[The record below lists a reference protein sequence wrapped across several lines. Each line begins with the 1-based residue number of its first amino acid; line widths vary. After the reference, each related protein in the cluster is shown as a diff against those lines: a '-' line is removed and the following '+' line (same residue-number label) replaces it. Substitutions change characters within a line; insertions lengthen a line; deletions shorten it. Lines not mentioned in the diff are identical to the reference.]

1 MALVFEPL
9 RRIGNVSGAWAAARA
24 SLDRLR
30 QVFALKPTILSP
42 ARPVALPV
50 PAELADVVLEKVVF
64 GYGETPVL
72 RGLSLTAR
80 AGETTALVG
89 PSGAGKSTVFSLL
102 ARLAEPQSGRVEIGG
117 VAVSEMA
124 LGELR
129 GLFSVVAQDALL
141 FDETLRDNI
150 LMGAEGVADAELT
163 DAARAAHV
171 LDFTDNLPLGL
182 ETPAGPRGSAL
193 SGGQRQRVAIARAL
207 LRDRPILLLDEAT
220 SALDAASE
228 ASVQV
233 ALERLSAGRT
243 TLVIAHRLAT
253 VRAADR
259 IVVMDQGR
267 VVDQGTHDELLAR
280 DGLYAALYRMQFSD
294 G

>member
-1 MALVFEPL
+1 L

-30 QVFALKPTILSP
+30 QVFALQPTILTP
-42 ARPVALPV
+42 AAPKALPG
-50 PAELADVVLEKVVF
+50 PAAAADIVLSDVEF
-64 GYGETPVL
+64 GYGDTPVL
-72 RGLSLTAR
+72 RGLSFTAR
-80 AGETTALVG
+80 AGATTALVG

-102 ARLAEPQSGRVEIGG
+102 ARLIEPQAGRVEIGG
-117 VAVSEMA
+117 ISVADLPLA
-124 LGELR
+124 ELR

-150 LMGAEGVADAELT
+150 LMGAEGITEEALA
-163 DAARAAHV
+163 DAARSAHV
-171 LDFTDNLPLGL
+171 LDFADKLPLGL

-228 ASVQV
+228 AAVQE
-233 ALERLSAGRT
+233 ALGRLSAGRT

-259 IVVMDQGR
+259 IVVMDHGR
-267 VVDQGTHDELLAR
+267 VVDEGNHDELLSR
-280 DGLYAALYRMQFSD
+280 EGLYAALYRMQFAER
-294 G
+294 